1 MTRKELLEIAAITL
15 PVAAAKTTIYTPVNP
30 NYPWVASTC
39 SGVVG
44 QLHNTERDEARAK
57 LIALALNNHDA
68 LVDKV
73 ENLVSTFRDVCDTHI
88 YDGDHPLDCPYCEA
102 IDDAQA
108 LLDEL
113 KK

>member
-1 MTRKELLEIAAITL
+1 MKEARITL
-15 PVAAAKTTIYTPVNP
+15 PVAAQKTTVYSPGILQHG
-30 NYPWVASTC
+30 WVATTNSE
-39 SGVVG
+39 VVNLPEN
-44 QLHNTERDEARAK
+44 QERDEARAK
-57 LIALALNNHDA
+57 LIAVALNNHDA

-73 ENLVSTFRDVCDTHI
+73 ENLVSTFRDVCETHI